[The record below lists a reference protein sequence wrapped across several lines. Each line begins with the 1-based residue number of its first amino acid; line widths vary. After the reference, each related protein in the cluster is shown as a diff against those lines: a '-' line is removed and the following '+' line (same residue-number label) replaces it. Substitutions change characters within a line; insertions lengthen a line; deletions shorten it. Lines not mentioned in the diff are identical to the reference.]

1 MTDDDVDCREL
12 AEETFDVIKSIQDPE
27 KSQTLEELLVVKE
40 ELVKVRKLREDEYE
54 IIVEVVPTVP
64 HCSLA
69 TLIGLCIRVKLHEY
83 LLCNY
88 KLDVFIREEK
98 HLNAG
103 EITKQIND
111 KERTS
116 AAIENPELMK
126 IVQQCIK
133 ERD

>member
-40 ELVKVRKLREDEYE
+40 ELVKVRKLQEDEYE
-54 IIVEVVPTVP
+54 IVVEVVPTVP

-88 KLDVFIREEK
+88 KLDVFIRKEK

-111 KERTS
+111 KERIS
-116 AAIENPELMK
+116 AAMENPELMK

>member
-1 MTDDDVDCREL
+1 MMLIAGNLRKKL
-12 AEETFDVIKSIQDPE
+12 LDPE